1 MILVC
6 PACSTRYIVP
16 DTSIGAAGRQVRCA
30 SCKQSWWVDPPISF
44 AASDELPLPTPTPP
58 AAPAQGTAPA
68 SAAPSM
74 PPPLAPRTTP
84 HDAPPPIPPERR
96 DYDAFAHE
104 PPFKP
109 RRNPTRRWTMAALGA
124 AVTLIAGIGI
134 VQFYGAPGF
143 ATGLL
148 GKAGLPGGYVDIPL
162 LIELPRKPDRVMHQ
176 TGREVFSFTGVVINP
191 TDKAQIVPDILAE
204 LRDTQ
209 GRAVYSWTITPP
221 KRNLGPR
228 ERMQFDNAQVD
239 VPLAA
244 RALNLSFSGVQPP
257 Q

>member
-30 SCKQSWWVDPPISF
+30 SCKQSWWVDPPLSF
-44 AASDELPLPTPTPP
+44 TPSGELPLPPPAAAPAPPPPSGTPTPP
-58 AAPAQGTAPA
+58 DARPAA
-68 SAAPSM
+68 SA
-74 PPPLAPRTTP
+74 PRS
-84 HDAPPPIPPERR
+84 

-124 AVTLIAGIGI
+124 AFVLIAGIGV

-143 ATGLL
+143 ATNLL

-209 GRAVYSWTITPP
+209 GRAVYSWTIIPP

-257 Q
+257 R